1 MMLTDLD
8 FVLLQQCRLVAFV
21 MLLIVGG
28 HSAVSPGMQMTF
40 QPPQSVQIKE
50 KWCAVPIR
58 SGETTDLA
66 QRALSPPRHR

>member
-1 MMLTDLD
+1 
-8 FVLLQQCRLVAFV
+8 

-40 QPPQSVQIKE
+40 AAPAARKSKRNR
-50 KWCAVPIR
+50 ANAR

-66 QRALSPPRHR
+66 RRALSPAQINLSNNNAAILGHGNKCENFG